1 MINKKE
7 TCDFKYVQVKG
18 RAPQGAT
25 TAQFTKQ
32 STNNFY
38 FGFWFWCFANS
49 QLNEQQISV

>member
-32 STNNFY
+32 STNNFC
-38 FGFWFWCFANS
+38 FGALPIPN
-49 QLNEQQISV
+49 